1 MNDNQDEKFMMLANE
16 EAEKSMEPL
25 KCGAIIVKD
34 GEIIAKA
41 HNSQR
46 ASNNASAHA
55 EIKAI
60 GIAGQIVG
68 SKNLNG
74 CDIYC
79 TCEPC
84 TMCLSA
90 ISFAKIKKLFFRTS
104 LSDVYPV
111 DRRIDITKDEFMKKT
126 PHKFEV
132 IKM

>member
-1 MNDNQDEKFMMLANE
+1 MNDDHDDKFMMLAIE
-16 EAEKSMEPL
+16 ESEKSAEPL
-25 KCGAIIVKD
+25 KCGAVIVKD
-34 GEIIAKA
+34 GKVIAKA

-60 GIAGQIVG
+60 GIAGQMVG

-90 ISFAKIKKLFFRTS
+90 ISFAKIRKLFFGTS
-104 LSDVYPV
+104 LSDVCTV
-111 DRRIDITKDEFMKKT
+111 DRRLDITIDEFIKKA